1 MQLRDGVDGD
11 AEAVAGVFFRAVREG
26 ALGPYTQAECAAW
39 CGERPSATQ
48 WIRRTEGLETVVAE
62 MDGQIVGFMTARASD
77 GYIDHA
83 FVLPEMRGQG
93 VADAIYAVVE
103 NRARCQ
109 KTKRLHTHASH
120 MAKSF
125 FSRHGWIVV
134 SENQVDLAGVQLT
147 NWIMDK
153 PLS

>member
-1 MQLRDGVDGD
+1 MHVRDGEHGD
-11 AEAVAGVFFRAVREG
+11 AEALANVFFRAVREG
-26 ALGPYTQAECAAW
+26 ALGPYTQTECAAW
-39 CGERPSATQ
+39 CSERPSAAQ
-48 WIRRTEGLETVVAE
+48 WIKRTDGLDTVVAE
-62 MDGQIVGFMTARASD
+62 KDSQILGFMTARASD

-109 KTKRLHTHASH
+109 RTKRLHTHASH
-120 MAKSF
+120 MARSF
-125 FSRHGWIVV
+125 FIRHGWRVV
-134 SENQVDLAGVQLT
+134 SENRVDLTSAQLT